1 MVRFGPSGNDESFY
15 AEGYTK
21 TLQAFNWVKNK
32 GLDIYEYSLGN
43 GITLKPETAKQLGIE
58 AVKNN
63 IEVSLH
69 APYFI
74 NFANPSMESR
84 QKSIDYVLRSLDLLN
99 LFQGKKC
106 VIHSGSVMKQERSDA
121 LKILYAGYDALL
133 ENVYQKGLNNFYI
146 CPETMGKYSQIGSY
160 QEIIDLCTL
169 DKCLIPTLDFGHIN
183 CVMQGGLKTVDDFKR
198 IIEYSFDKLGEYKTK
213 NLHIHFS
220 KIEFSDKGELKH
232 LDMSDE
238 KYGPDFENLA
248 RVIKEYDLSPTVI
261 CESKGKMATDALI
274 LKNIYNKI
282 KEEN

>member
-198 IIEYSFDKLGEYKTK
+198 IIDYSFDKLGEYKTK

-248 RVIKEYDLSPTVI
+248 RIIKEYDLSPTVI

>member
-1 MVRFGPSGNDESFY
+1 MVRFGPSGNDVSFY

-198 IIEYSFDKLGEYKTK
+198 IIDYSFDKLGEYKTK

-248 RVIKEYDLSPTVI
+248 KVIKEYDLSPTVI

>member
-21 TLQAFNWVKNK
+21 TLQAFNWIKNK

-106 VIHSGSVMKQERSDA
+106 VIHSGSAMMLCLILFIKKGLITFIYA
-121 LKILYAGYDALL
+121 LKQWGSILKL
-133 ENVYQKGLNNFYI
+133 E
-146 CPETMGKYSQIGSY
+146 
-160 QEIIDLCTL
+160 
-169 DKCLIPTLDFGHIN
+169 
-183 CVMQGGLKTVDDFKR
+183 
-198 IIEYSFDKLGEYKTK
+198 
-213 NLHIHFS
+213 
-220 KIEFSDKGELKH
+220 
-232 LDMSDE
+232 
-238 KYGPDFENLA
+238 
-248 RVIKEYDLSPTVI
+248 VIK
-261 CESKGKMATDALI
+261 K
-274 LKNIYNKI
+274 
-282 KEEN
+282 

>member
-1 MVRFGPSGNDESFY
+1 
-15 AEGYTK
+15 
-21 TLQAFNWVKNK
+21 
-32 GLDIYEYSLGN
+32 
-43 GITLKPETAKQLGIE
+43 
-58 AVKNN
+58 
-63 IEVSLH
+63 
-69 APYFI
+69 
-74 NFANPSMESR
+74 
-84 QKSIDYVLRSLDLLN
+84 
-99 LFQGKKC
+99 
-106 VIHSGSVMKQERSDA
+106 
-121 LKILYAGYDALL
+121 
-133 ENVYQKGLNNFYI
+133 
-146 CPETMGKYSQIGSY
+146 MGKYSQIGSY

-198 IIEYSFDKLGEYKTK
+198 IIDYSFDKLGEYKTK